1 MKIII
6 TEEQKKK
13 LFIPRKLSGEGSR
26 WEQWN
31 KEQPVVDGVRINQYN
46 NDGEKDGIWLEFY
59 DEDDELYGSLES
71 KQSYKNGEK
80 DGVWEYYLESGEL
93 YYKSLYKNDKY
104 VKILPKEITESEQS
118 KKGKLFIPRR
128 IDDREIE
135 AEKLKQK
142 YISDIKGIINDNG
155 TIIIKE
161 LDGNSIVYG
170 YSPDE
175 YDEVAIIEKFYS
187 DHVGVVVY
195 GQYGSD
201 TFNVP
206 YEELNL
212 EQLSQIFDLLLSGS
226 Y

>member
-13 LFIPRKLSGEGSR
+13 LFIPRK
-26 WEQWN
+26 
-31 KEQPVVDGVRINQYN
+31 I
-46 NDGEKDGIWLEFY
+46 
-59 DEDDELYGSLES
+59 DE
-71 KQSYKNGEK
+71 
-80 DGVWEYYLESGEL
+80 
-93 YYKSLYKNDKY
+93 
-104 VKILPKEITESEQS
+104 
-118 KKGKLFIPRR
+118 
-128 IDDREIE
+128 REIE

-142 YISDIKGIINDNG
+142 FISDIKGIINDNG
-155 TIIIKE
+155 TIIIRE

-175 YDEVAIIEKFYS
+175 YDEVAIIEEFYS

-195 GQYGSD
+195 GQYGGD

-212 EQLSQIFDLLLSGS
+212 EQLSQIFDLLLSGV
-226 Y
+226 